1 LQDSI
6 RFLDFSVPDSTYIM
20 IYIALIV
27 FGLVI
32 GFLGSMLAMRRYLKV

>member
-1 LQDSI
+1 
-6 RFLDFSVPDSTYIM
+6 VADSTYIM
-20 IYIALIV
+20 IFVALIA